1 MNHGEFNKLI
11 NTMTV
16 LFLHK
21 PDLDRSHVYKIANSC
36 RSLLQNFLDA
46 YPNIFGTGKV
56 HVLANF
62 TLNNLLV
69 YQASYAKLCDL
80 DTEHIRLSYLQSDLP
95 AVKQRLRVIERDIIN
110 IGSQIV
116 SRWNDELAK
125 AFLEI
130 GLECRNESV
139 NDLISRYQD
148 LQVDRHQNLADG
160 HVDMN
165 KKVYGTI
172 DLNRNPCNEIELGV
186 ELGRVDL
193 SPEMKTFLGVEDNLN
208 NGIYGPTSG
217 AKE

>member
-1 MNHGEFNKLI
+1 MTIENFNKLL

-21 PDLDRSHVYKIANSC
+21 PDLDRSHVYKIANSF

-46 YPNIFGTGKV
+46 YPNSFGTGKV

-80 DTEHIRLSYLQSDLP
+80 DTEHIRLSYLKSDLP
-95 AVKQRLRVIERDIIN
+95 AVKQRLRVIEREIIN

-172 DLNRNPCNEIELGV
+172 NLGNPCNEIELGNI
-186 ELGRVDL
+186 DL
-193 SPEMKTFLGVEDNLN
+193 KLRMKTLLGIDDNLN
-208 NGIYGPTSG
+208 NGNFGPTSG